1 MSAANG
7 PSIFYQ
13 ERVPAQFNRT
23 LAEQESAA
31 TEGDEAAGRL
41 LEGMHSVNAS
51 IVVVVRDGD
60 GEQQFHLNVE
70 SGRMSASESAT
81 VAPFMTLSHDLATF
95 AVLERESG
103 DSILGFL
110 GALAG
115 MQDDMKLTSQRIQNL
130 HGLAGS
136 LRFELTGDQAM
147 VLIVHFGDGPM
158 PEEATCSI
166 RISGDAYGQL
176 RSGELAPMDAFMNGA
191 IEVEGDMQMA
201 MQMAL
206 AAMSPE

>member
-1 MSAANG
+1 MSAAND
-7 PSIFYQ
+7 PAHFYE

-23 LAEQESAA
+23 LDEQASAA
-31 TEGDEAAGRL
+31 EGGDEAAGRL
-41 LEGMHSVNAS
+41 LEGMRSVNAT
-51 IVVVVRDGD
+51 IAVVVQDGGD
-60 GEQQFHLNVE
+60 AQRFCLNVE
-70 SGRMSASESAT
+70 NGRMAAASAAASS
-81 VAPFMTLSHDLATF
+81 PFMTLIHDMGTF

-115 MQDDMKLTSQRIQNL
+115 MQDAMKLTSQRIQNL

-136 LRFELTGDQAM
+136 LRFELTGDQGM
-147 VLIVHFGDGPM
+147 MLIVHFGDDPV
-158 PEEATCSI
+158 PAEPSCTI